1 MKEITVRNLTIALLG
16 MLCLSLAVGAGAA
29 QKDDPSC
36 KDHPLFPTR
45 IPGAWIHHCDHKS
58 FDAFAFTVAKGK
70 TEKVEGELW
79 KISYYPQ
86 ADAKEKPSELQ
97 ILRNYENAVTKA
109 GGTVIYSEK
118 SRESFKLNKD
128 GKEIWVEVGAEFT
141 GKYGLTIVQKKSMA
155 QDVVADA
162 AAFGNDIRA
171 TGHAAVY
178 GILFDTGKATIKP
191 ESAQAIG
198 EVAKLLKADAGLKLF
213 VVGHTDSAGTVDGN
227 AKLSQDRAQ
236 SVMQALV
243 KDHGIAASRL
253 RAAGCGQYAPV
264 ATNDTEEG
272 RAKNRRVELVKQ

>member
-1 MKEITVRNLTIALLG
+1 MRKTTLVLFGL
-16 MLCLSLAVGAGAA
+16 LCLSLAVGVSAA
-29 QKDDPSC
+29 QTDVKEC

-45 IPGAWIHHCDHKS
+45 IPGAWIHNCDHKS

-79 KISYYPQ
+79 KIIYFPQ

-97 ILRNYENAVTKA
+97 ILRNFENAVTKA
-109 GGTVIYSEK
+109 GGKVIYSEK

-128 GKEIWVEVGAEFT
+128 GKEIWVEVWAEFT
-141 GKYGLTIVQKKSMA
+141 GKYGLTIVQKQGMA
-155 QDVVADA
+155 QDIVADA
-162 AAFGNDIRA
+162 AAFGSDIRA

-191 ESAQAIG
+191 ESAQSIG
-198 EVAKLLKADAGLKLF
+198 EVAKLLKADPGLKLF
-213 VVGHTDSAGTVDGN
+213 VVGHTDNTGTVEGN
-227 AKLSQDRAQ
+227 VKLSQDRAQ
-236 SVMQALV
+236 SVMQSLV
-243 KDHGIAASRL
+243 KDHGIAAARL

-264 ATNDTEEG
+264 ASNDAEEG